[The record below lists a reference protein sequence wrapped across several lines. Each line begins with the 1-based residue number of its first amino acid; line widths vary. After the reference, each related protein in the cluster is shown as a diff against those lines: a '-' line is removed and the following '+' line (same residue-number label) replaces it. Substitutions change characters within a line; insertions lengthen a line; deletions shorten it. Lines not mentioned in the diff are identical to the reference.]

1 MRTLEAKKTRVIR
14 FDFEKNGIGAI
25 KNCWDGDWCDDVKTV
40 LSYYKTD
47 YKTFKNRIMYA
58 FKKDLEWCLND
69 VSDYLMAVAELEK
82 EGFFTDADYE
92 YFYNELKKDYIKEL
106 EEKIKNYEVHIKSN
120 KKSMEI
126 YKKLLDKSKN
136 L

>member
-1 MRTLEAKKTRVIR
+1 MRMLEAKEIRVIT
-14 FDFEKNGIGAI
+14 FDFEKNGIDAI

-47 YKTFKNRIMYA
+47 YETFKNRIIHA
-58 FKKDLEWCLND
+58 FKTDLRWYLND
-69 VSDYLMAVAELEK
+69 ISDYLIAVAELEK
-82 EGFFTDADYE
+82 EDFFTDTDYE

-106 EEKIKNYEVHIKSN
+106 EENIKNCKANIESN
-120 KKSMEI
+120 KKSIET
-126 YKKLLDKSKN
+126 YKELLDKSKN

>member
-1 MRTLEAKKTRVIR
+1 MRILEAKETRVIR

-25 KNCWDGDWCDDVKTV
+25 KDCWDGDFCDDVKTI

-47 YKTFKNRIMYA
+47 YKTFKNRIINA
-58 FKKDLEWCLND
+58 FKKYLEWHLND
-69 VSDYLMAVAELEK
+69 VSDYLTAVAELEK
-82 EGFFTDADYE
+82 EDFFTDADYE

-106 EEKIKNYEVHIKSN
+106 EEKIKNYEVHIISN

-126 YKKLLDKSKN
+126 YKELLDRSKN